1 MSDDAE
7 ITIRPVREKDRDGW
21 AALRRKLFPD
31 FDPPEIDEFFKTGCF
46 DGFDQCAVFVADAGD
61 ALVGFVEASAR
72 PYAEGCATTP
82 VAYLEAW
89 YVDDRARGK
98 GVGKRLVAAV
108 EDWGR
113 SLGFQE
119 IASDTQP
126 ENTASRK
133 AHAQLG
139 FEEIEQIVCFAKKL

>member
-1 MSDDAE
+1 MSNNAE
-7 ITIRPVREKDRDGW
+7 IAIRPVRMQDRDGW
-21 AALRRKLFPD
+21 AALRRKLFPN

-61 ALVGFVEASAR
+61 ALVGFAEASAR

-98 GVGKRLVAAV
+98 GVGKRLVTAV

-113 SLGFQE
+113 SQGFQE

-126 ENTASRK
+126 ENTTSRK

-139 FEEIEQIVCFAKKL
+139 FEEIEQIVCFAKAL